1 MNFTL
6 VSLIFFFMLAL
17 IASAVF
23 YYLSL
28 QNLASIRRE
37 VDKLHAQAT
46 VARSSTMLRNE
57 RARCQQQLAGMEAA
71 LLASKQS
78 ALDIQ
83 EIAQVDATALE
94 IKNCNQALKNAGD
107 WMGLPFDLEWV
118 DVLEKLPHLNVLYRA
133 SLLNP
138 SPPPAVTL
146 DSQAANA
153 PQNTPTGASQ

>member
-1 MNFTL
+1 MNLTL

-28 QNLASIRRE
+28 QNLSSIRRE

-71 LLASKQS
+71 ILASEPS
-78 ALDIQ
+78 ALNAQ

-118 DVLEKLPHLNVLYRA
+118 DMLEKLPRLNALYRA
-133 SLLNP
+133 SLLDP
-138 SPPPAVTL
+138 SPTPLVVLGSEAVGTPQITL
-146 DSQAANA
+146 
-153 PQNTPTGASQ
+153 TGASR

>member
-1 MNFTL
+1 MNLTL

-57 RARCQQQLAGMEAA
+57 RARCQQQLVGMEAA
-71 LLASKQS
+71 LLASDQS
-78 ALDIQ
+78 ALNPH
-83 EIAQVDATALE
+83 EVSQVDATALE

-118 DVLEKLPHLNVLYRA
+118 DMLDKLPRLNALYRA
-133 SLLNP
+133 SLLDP
-138 SPPPAVTL
+138 SQVPLVIL
-146 DSQAANA
+146 DSQAASA
-153 PQNTPTGASQ
+153 PQNTPTGASR

>member
-1 MNFTL
+1 MNLTL
-6 VSLIFFFMLAL
+6 VSLIFFFLLAL

-71 LLASKQS
+71 LLASNQS
-78 ALDIQ
+78 ALNSQ
-83 EIAQVDATALE
+83 EVSQVGDTALE

-118 DVLEKLPHLNVLYRA
+118 DMLDKLPRLNALYRA
-133 SLLNP
+133 SLLDP
-138 SPPPAVTL
+138 SQVPLVIV
-146 DSQAANA
+146 DSQAPSA
-153 PQNTPTGASQ
+153 PQNTPTGASR